1 MTITITF
8 TAESGADLRRQMLDM
23 LVDRHAVDVL
33 ANATAGWPQ
42 TDKDPGGNQPDPDV
56 ITAKGGPYEL
66 APAGEPTEKPVERV
80 EPVAAPKATRTRRAP
95 VRAPVAE
102 PEASEGPS
110 EGAAT
115 ALADEP
121 AANGHDAAETA
132 DLIDLKTKTLETLQ
146 QAFADGKVKQVRGLL
161 ASHGKGAKTFREIG
175 ADAFPGIAQAI
186 AQGALQ

>member
-42 TDKDPGGNQPDPDV
+42 TDKDPTGGEPDV

-80 EPVAAPKATRTRRAP
+80 EPAAAPKATRTRRAP

-102 PEASEGPS
+102 PEASSAPVED
-110 EGAAT
+110 AAT